1 MKDAKIFLVD
11 LHVSSGLGETL
22 RKILDSCTHFRIQ
35 MHYEPFEGNEQDI
48 YKNRL
53 LKALSCC
60 KPDLVLFVL
69 SSDKLRQ
76 LAVLLESKE
85 RQISNLPIIVVSEK
99 LNPDEMFTLL
109 AIGVDDFVYPPIKE
123 TYLVPKIW
131 RLIKHTRQKKTL
143 ISKLKE
149 ELGLKQLVGDSPVFL
164 KEIKK
169 IPVMAKCDASVL
181 ISGETGT
188 GKELCAR
195 AIHYLSPRSSKPFI
209 PISCGA
215 IPTELVE
222 NELFGHI
229 RGAFTGADS
238 LQPGLIHEADGGS
251 LFLDE
256 IDCLPFQVQVKLL
269 RFLQEKE
276 YRMLGS
282 TKICRVDVRII
293 ASTNINLEESVKQG
307 RFRQD
312 LFYRINIIP
321 LLMPPL
327 RDRKT
332 DVPVLARHFL
342 SKYALEFNKRVND
355 FTSEAL
361 QKLIVYDWPGNIR
374 ELENVI
380 ERAVVFSKQMV
391 IESDDVVLPR
401 SEAVAS
407 AESFKSA
414 KAKTIAEFEK
424 NYIQGLLFANQG
436 NITQAAKAAEKNRR
450 AFWEL
455 IRKYKIDIQS
465 FKSDYS

>member
-1 MKDAKIFLVD
+1 M
-11 LHVSSGLGETL
+11 
-22 RKILDSCTHFRIQ
+22 
-35 MHYEPFEGNEQDI
+35 
-48 YKNRL
+48 
-53 LKALSCC
+53 
-60 KPDLVLFVL
+60 
-69 SSDKLRQ
+69 
-76 LAVLLESKE
+76 
-85 RQISNLPIIVVSEK
+85 
-99 LNPDEMFTLL
+99 
-109 AIGVDDFVYPPIKE
+109 
-123 TYLVPKIW
+123 
-131 RLIKHTRQKKTL
+131 KKTL

-238 LQPGLIHEADGGS
+238 LQPGLIHEADGGT

-414 KAKTIAEFEK
+414 KAKTIAQFEK
-424 NYIQGLLFANQG
+424 DYIQGLLLANQG

-455 IRKYKIDIQS
+455 MRKHKIDVQNYKPS
-465 FKSDYS
+465 L